1 MKRFQEII
9 FNPRFIII
17 LFIGLS
23 VLASL
28 QSYLPG
34 RSYFEL
40 TGYYYTQY
48 NNYNI
53 FSQSFHNLVNGTDL
67 YILYPEKHW
76 DLYKY
81 TPTFSLFFGF
91 FTLFPD
97 WAGLILWSLL
107 NSLIFLAAV
116 YYLPHIDRKKK
127 LIILLIIA
135 IEMMTSL
142 QNEQSNALITG
153 LLIFSMGFLE
163 KDKPLLASLS
173 IIISVYIKLFGIVGF
188 LLFIFY
194 PKKLKLAL
202 LSLMW
207 AVILFSL
214 PLIVIDLEQYG
225 NLINSY
231 INMLGADHSE
241 SVGYSVM
248 GWLRNWF
255 CIFID
260 KAYILS
266 VGTLLLF
273 LPLFKIKSYQ
283 YYYYRLL
290 ALCSV
295 LIWIVIFNHKA
306 ESPTF
311 IIAMAGVAIWF
322 VISPKNILN
331 VSLFV
336 FAMIFTSL
344 SPTDLF
350 PDVFFDEFVHPLKL
364 KAVPCIIIWFKILF
378 DMLWYKDEKY
388 LKQTL

>member
-1 MKRFQEII
+1 
-9 FNPRFIII
+9 
-17 LFIGLS
+17 
-23 VLASL
+23 
-28 QSYLPG
+28 
-34 RSYFEL
+34 
-40 TGYYYTQY
+40 
-48 NNYNI
+48 
-53 FSQSFHNLVNGTDL
+53 
-67 YILYPEKHW
+67 
-76 DLYKY
+76 
-81 TPTFSLFFGF
+81 
-91 FTLFPD
+91 
-97 WAGLILWSLL
+97 
-107 NSLIFLAAV
+107 
-116 YYLPHIDRKKK
+116 
-127 LIILLIIA
+127 
-135 IEMMTSL
+135 MMTSL

-266 VGTLLLF
+266 VGTLLLL
-273 LPLFKIKSYQ
+273 LPLLKIKSYQ
-283 YYYYRLL
+283 YYY
-290 ALCSV
+290 
-295 LIWIVIFNHKA
+295 
-306 ESPTF
+306 
-311 IIAMAGVAIWF
+311 
-322 VISPKNILN
+322 
-331 VSLFV
+331 
-336 FAMIFTSL
+336 
-344 SPTDLF
+344 
-350 PDVFFDEFVHPLKL
+350 
-364 KAVPCIIIWFKILF
+364 
-378 DMLWYKDEKY
+378 
-388 LKQTL
+388 